1 MGKEI
6 FTFSN
11 KTPRTPIIH
20 HFSEEVHN
28 EKTLASK

>member
-6 FTFSN
+6 FTFSI

-20 HFSEEVHN
+20 H
-28 EKTLASK
+28 KTLIFWEKYIMKKH